1 MSYLHLIEQ
10 RHRPD
15 RLRDFIFVVGALLL
29 VALSI
34 GSLTSHAA
42 GQMSERQ
49 WVLTVLEGGVE
60 VIR

>member
-15 RLRDFIFVVGALLL
+15 RLRDVIFVAGALLL
-29 VALSI
+29 AALSI
-34 GSLTSHAA
+34 ASLTSHAV
-42 GQMSERQ
+42 GQVSERQ
-49 WVLTVLEGGVE
+49 WVLTVLESGIE